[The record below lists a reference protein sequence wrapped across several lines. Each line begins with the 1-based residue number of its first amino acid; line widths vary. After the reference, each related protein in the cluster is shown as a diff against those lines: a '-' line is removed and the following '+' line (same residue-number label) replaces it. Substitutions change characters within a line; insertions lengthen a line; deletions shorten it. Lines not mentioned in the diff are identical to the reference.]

1 MISQKPNHHEL
12 VCVLMP
18 KELIRVWH
26 MGHLNKKI
34 GVKYLVLCLDCFRS
48 WRILLGNLRESREQ
62 KRTAVATLTVTG
74 LNYLLGLPTVPM

>member
-1 MISQKPNHHEL
+1 
-12 VCVLMP
+12 MP

-48 WRILLGNLRESREQ
+48 WWILLGNL
-62 KRTAVATLTVTG
+62 
-74 LNYLLGLPTVPM
+74 LLGNLKR

>member
-1 MISQKPNHHEL
+1 
-12 VCVLMP
+12 
-18 KELIRVWH
+18 

-74 LNYLLGLPTVPM
+74 LNYLLGLPTSPCENSSLASCMFFQTA